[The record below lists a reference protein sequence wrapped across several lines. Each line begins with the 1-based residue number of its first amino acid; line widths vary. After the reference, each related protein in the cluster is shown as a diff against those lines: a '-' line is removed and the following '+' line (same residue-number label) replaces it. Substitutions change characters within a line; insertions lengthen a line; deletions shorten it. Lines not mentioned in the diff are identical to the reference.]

1 MKLFHNSFRRM
12 FHQECSKFRHLLE
25 LRGFLPSVLKL
36 IFSSAVTIGVRLH
49 NHRNN
54 YFGYFY

>member
-25 LRGFLPSVLKL
+25 LRGFLPSVLSIDLQQCCDNWRK
-36 IFSSAVTIGVRLH
+36 IAQS
-49 NHRNN
+49 
-54 YFGYFY
+54 